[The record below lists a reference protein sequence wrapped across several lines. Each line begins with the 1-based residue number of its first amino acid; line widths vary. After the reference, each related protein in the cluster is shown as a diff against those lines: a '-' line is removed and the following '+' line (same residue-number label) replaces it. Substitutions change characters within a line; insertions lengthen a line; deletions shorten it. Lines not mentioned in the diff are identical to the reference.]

1 MKDYS
6 RIRGTEHIYKEEML
20 QSDSFAVLLVTIV
33 TIKRFIFKSSD
44 FFGINLYLF
53 SCKEH
58 HLTATFSLGTDS
70 FKYKKSFNNHFGNT
84 SLNFN
89 KNDTTADEDD
99 KIVKYCSGRQKPKS
113 L

>member
-1 MKDYS
+1 MEF
-6 RIRGTEHIYKEEML
+6 RYKQEIHL
-20 QSDSFAVLLVTIV
+20 QFYWLQLTDSFLNLQISFASTCIFTHVRNTTDGFLLVTH
-33 TIKRFIFKSSD
+33 KLAK
-44 FFGINLYLF
+44 
-53 SCKEH
+53 
-58 HLTATFSLGTDS
+58 DS